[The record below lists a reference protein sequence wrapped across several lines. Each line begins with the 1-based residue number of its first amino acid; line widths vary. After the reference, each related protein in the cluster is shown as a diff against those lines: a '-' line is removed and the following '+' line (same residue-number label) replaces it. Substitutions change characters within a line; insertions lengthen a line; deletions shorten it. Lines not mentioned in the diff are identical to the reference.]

1 MYKLIRFYNQNKK
14 KVLRTILIIVF
25 IIIVIQLLN
34 QFYKNKNVKRGI
46 QYIDVSNNV
55 INQELISDKSAISGQ
70 KVSSNKLKDDTDI
83 INQFVEYCNEK
94 NIEGAYNL
102 LSKECKEN
110 MFPSIEDFNNIYY
123 LKLFDCYKTHTIQ
136 NWTSNIYLVK
146 FTGNIATT
154 GDLSNNQTNQDY
166 ITIVEENKNKKL
178 NINGFIKRQKIDKEI
193 EKEKISVKVEKV
205 DVYMDFCIYTF
216 DVKNNSYRTILLD
229 DLTNINS
236 MYIQDSNSVN
246 YSAYTHE
253 ITQERLN
260 LGVSQ
265 EKKIDIKYYS
275 KYSSSKDIKKIFFS
289 NVINDYE
296 RYGSLKDKN
305 KYGKYLTIG
314 IEL

>member
-34 QFYKNKNVKRGI
+34 QFYKNKNIKRGTH
-46 QYIDVSNNV
+46 YIDVSNDA

-94 NIEGAYNL
+94 KIEGAYDL

-110 MFPSIEDFNNIYY
+110 MFPSLEDFNNIYY
-123 LKLFDCYKTHTIQ
+123 SKLFDCYKTHTIQ

-146 FTGNIATT
+146 FTENMVATGN
-154 GDLSNNQTNQDY
+154 LSNNQTNQDY
-166 ITIVEENKNKKL
+166 ITIVEENGNKKL

-229 DLTNINS
+229 DLTNIDS
-236 MYIQDSNSVN
+236 MHIQDSNGVN

-260 LGVSQ
+260 LGVLQ
-265 EKKIDIKYYS
+265 EKKNRH
-275 KYSSSKDIKKIFFS
+275 KI
-289 NVINDYE
+289 
-296 RYGSLKDKN
+296 L
-305 KYGKYLTIG
+305 
-314 IEL
+314 